1 MKYYSAILK
10 GKMSIMLITFYAM
23 FKKRIKKQSRYG
35 GAFISKT

>member
-23 FKKRIKKQSRYG
+23 FKKKNQ
-35 GAFISKT
+35 KTIQV